1 MSDYLL
7 CNAFYVCLF
16 YIKKF
21 LLSTDFVN
29 SGGVLY
35 ISAAESGYLPNK

>member
-16 YIKKF
+16 YIEKF
-21 LLSTDFVN
+21 LLSNDFVN

-35 ISAAESGYLPNK
+35 ISAEETGYLSNK